1 MTDSHD
7 SALEALDGFWSA
19 IRNKA
24 DSDATFARDL
34 VSALAI
40 PIQFKIEPPLDATAF
55 KAVHAFISP
64 RVLVDQG
71 EDKFRELF
79 SALTD
84 AQKKTVIKTNNYA
97 SAEALQKKRGVALID
112 ILWSAASA
120 QAERMASR

>member
-1 MTDSHD
+1 MTGSHD
-7 SALEALDGFWSA
+7 SALEALDGFWNA

-24 DSDATFARDL
+24 DSDPAFALAL
-34 VSALAI
+34 VSALGI
-40 PIQFKIEPPLDATAF
+40 PIQFKIEPPLDAPAF

-64 RVLVDQG
+64 RALVDQG

-84 AQKKTVIKTNNYA
+84 AQKKAVIKNNNYA
-97 SAEALQKKRGVALID
+97 SADALVKKRGAALID